1 MICHIAIVLLKHY
14 IEIKIAQLI
23 DILEKIR
30 VSTFFFIKILV
41 NILV

>member
-1 MICHIAIVLLKHY
+1 MIRHIAIVLLKHY